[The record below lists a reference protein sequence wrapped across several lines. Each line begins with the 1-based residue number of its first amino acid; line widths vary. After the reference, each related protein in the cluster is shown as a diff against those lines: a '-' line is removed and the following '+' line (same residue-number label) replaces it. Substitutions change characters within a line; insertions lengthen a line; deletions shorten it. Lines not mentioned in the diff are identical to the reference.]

1 MRRLISAPLLVPLP
15 VPLPVPQG
23 IQKEYEELDTVWF
36 MAGSLFNRQPF
47 APPTEQFSWPV
58 FKQAFTA
65 VQSSVV
71 HLQGVP
77 LGCVAA
83 GLAGAPDAPRPCAA
97 RLACKASLLAA
108 CLPTVAL
115 CLRRRGLRRLVGLA

>member
-1 MRRLISAPLLVPLP
+1 MHSPKPCRHALP
-15 VPLPVPQG
+15 DYLAAARPARPPAAPQG
-23 IQKEYEELDTVWF
+23 IQKEYEELDTVWYL
-36 MAGSLFNRQPF
+36 AGSLFNRQPF

-77 LGCVAA
+77 LGCAPAA
-83 GLAGAPDAPRPCAA
+83 
-97 RLACKASLLAA
+97 
-108 CLPTVAL
+108 
-115 CLRRRGLRRLVGLA
+115 